1 MIFLSLILTIL
12 MTSGFSKEESFSKPI
27 KFYCHGPFLCAMAK
41 QLIPRENHK
50 VVLYYEGKVRDRL
63 PEDIGSSD
71 VILISSYSYSKKQ
84 NSEIELF
91 FYKYPQRVYFV
102 PLNPGMNLIYSR
114 PKTLAPTSAPF
125 IANASH
131 PESDFNAFFLFPMA
145 IMTVYESLAGF
156 LTRFFEVHFD
166 RVPRGFSNAQKVYA
180 LEEEMARVCNKKRV
194 TFSFPEYGLV
204 NFFNHLGIHNLV
216 ERKKLKKEGPNGK
229 RKIFVKMPFL
239 WQRDLKLSYP
249 KGAEIWDLSEIDL
262 YPMMTPGTFL
272 EELFSEGIS
281 ICEGKAKPE

>member
-1 MIFLSLILTIL
+1 MPSSL
-12 MTSGFSKEESFSKPI
+12 SKEESFSKPT

-41 QLIPRENHK
+41 QLIPKKDNH
-50 VVLYYEGKVRDRL
+50 VVLFYEGKVRDRL
-63 PEDIGSSD
+63 PEDIDSFD
-71 VILISSYSYSKKQ
+71 VILISSYSYSRKQ
-84 NSEIELF
+84 SREIELF
-91 FYKYPQRVYFV
+91 YYKHPQRVYFV

-125 IANASH
+125 IANSSH

-145 IMTVYESLAGF
+145 VMTVYESLAGF
-156 LTRFFEVHFD
+156 LTRFFEVQFD

-180 LEEEMARVCNKKRV
+180 LEEEMARVCNKKKV
-194 TFSFPEYGLV
+194 IFSFPEYGLV
-204 NFFNHLGIHNLV
+204 NFFNHLLMDTVV
-216 ERKKLKKEGPNGK
+216 EQKKLKKNNPKGK
-229 RKIFVKMPFL
+229 RKIFVKMPSL
-239 WQRDLKLSYP
+239 WQKDSTLSYP

-262 YPMMTPGTFL
+262 YPMITPGVFL